1 MFPNVGVNVVEVDG
15 TASPVIAGAPTS
27 VAAFVGPTERGPV
40 NRPVRL
46 TGPAQFRDRFGR
58 TREDGILGYALE
70 GFFLNGGTTAY
81 VSRVV
86 GAGSSPASRTLDDR
100 QPAPEAVLRV
110 SAGHRGESDPGP
122 WGRRLRVDVVDEPRT
137 STTLASATAA
147 NATTATLQSTEGI
160 TVGSVLRFTSGDR
173 HEYRRLTGVNTAAGS
188 VTWTTPVT
196 AAMTKAATTVNTPE
210 FRLAVHYRADPSG
223 GFAQVEVWTGLTME
237 PGSPD
242 HAATRLNHPLS
253 GSRYV
258 TLTDLSAGTA
268 GAGLRYP
275 AAVTGRELSDAG
287 AENAC
292 IAADYAGDAADRS
305 GLYALDTAEVQLL
318 AVPDAHTLS
327 GDGRR
332 TVVRAAL
339 DYCAG
344 RGDVCFVGSSPDR
357 ATRAGATVPRAP
369 ADYAELESDYL
380 EGVVTD
386 AADFTAAKVYGALY
400 APWVQVADPL
410 ATGPAATRFV
420 PADGHVM
427 GVYARTDRERGIWKA
442 PAGTSAQLRGVLDT
456 AARFTDA
463 QHTHMV
469 RDGRVNGVRP
479 ERAAGIVV
487 AASRTLSTDSRWAF
501 VNIRLL
507 FNYVKVSL
515 RDGLRFVRQEPH
527 TEALRRSVRLN
538 VVTPFLTGLWRRGA
552 FGADPPEQVFSVK
565 CDAENNPAS
574 EVDLGNFRLEVYFYP
589 VRPAETVTIVVGQQ
603 PSGGSAAEA

>member
-1 MFPNVGVNVVEVDG
+1 MTPNVGVNVVETDG

-27 VAAFVGPTERGPV
+27 VAAFVGPAERGPV

-46 TGPAQFRDRFGR
+46 TSPAQFRDRFGR
-58 TREDGILGYALE
+58 MREEGLLGYALD

-81 VSRVV
+81 VSRVT
-86 GAGSSPASRTLDDR
+86 GAGSTPASRAFLDR
-100 QPAPEAVLRV
+100 QSAPEAVLRAA
-110 SAGHRGESDPGP
+110 AGYRGEGDPGE
-122 WGRRLRVDVVDEPRT
+122 WGGRLSVDVADDPGI
-137 STTLASATAA
+137 STTLASDTAA
-147 NATTATLQSTEGI
+147 NATTATLQTTDGI
-160 TVGSVLRFTSGDR
+160 TAGSVLRFTSGDT
-173 HEYRRLTGVNTAAGS
+173 HEYRRLTGVNPSARS

-196 AAMTKAATTVNTPE
+196 AAMTEAATTVNTPE
-210 FRLAVHYRADPSG
+210 FRLTVNYRADPAE
-223 GFAQVEVWTGLTME
+223 GFTQVEVWTGLSLE

-242 HAATRLNHPLS
+242 HAATRINHPLS
-253 GSRYV
+253 GSRYL

-275 AAVTGRELSDAG
+275 APVTGRALSDAG
-287 AENAC
+287 AENAPG
-292 IAADYAGDAADRS
+292 ADDYTGEAADRS
-305 GLYALDTAEVQLL
+305 GLHALDTAEVQLL
-318 AVPDAHTLS
+318 AVPDAHTLPE
-327 GDGRR
+327 DDRPI
-332 TVVRAAL
+332 VVRAAL
-339 DYCAG
+339 DYCAL
-344 RGDVCFVGSSPDR
+344 RGDVTFVGSAPDR
-357 ATRAGATVPRAP
+357 GARAGVTVPRAP
-369 ADYAELESDYL
+369 ADYSQLESDYL
-380 EGVVTD
+380 DDVVTY
-386 AADFTAAKVYGALY
+386 ASDFHAAKVYGALY
-400 APWVQVADPL
+400 APWVQVADAS
-410 ATGPAATRFV
+410 ATGAAATRFV

-456 AARFTDA
+456 AARFTDT
-463 QHTHMV
+463 QHTHLV
-469 RDGRVNGVRP
+469 REGLVNGVRP

-487 AASRTLSTDSRWAF
+487 AASRTLSTDTRWWF
-501 VNIRLL
+501 VNVRLL

-552 FGADPPEQVFSVK
+552 FGADPPDQVFSVK
-565 CDAENNPAS
+565 CDAENNPAP